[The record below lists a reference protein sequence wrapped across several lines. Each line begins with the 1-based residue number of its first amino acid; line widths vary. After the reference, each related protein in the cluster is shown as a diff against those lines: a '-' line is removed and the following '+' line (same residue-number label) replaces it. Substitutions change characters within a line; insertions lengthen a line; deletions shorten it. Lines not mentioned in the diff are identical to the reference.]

1 MTDKKDKHLTE
12 KELLKAVVE
21 EADLPA
27 SLHEHLKT
35 CPLCHGEKA
44 RLEQGLTE
52 LGHMAERFAPSPS
65 RRVEFLRARESTSR
79 WGSWFWNWRSSLVAA
94 TAAAAM
100 VVVIVYG
107 SKSIKTSQEARLA
120 TLTQELWE
128 DDLLMTEI
136 QELSENAL
144 PLFCSDISGESYSGL
159 DEEFVDFV
167 VPSTEEDIVSR
178 KGGGVSC

>member
-12 KELLKAVVE
+12 DELLRAVVE
-21 EADLPA
+21 EAGLPA
-27 SLHEHLKT
+27 SLQEHLKA
-35 CPLCHGEKA
+35 CRLCHGEKA

-52 LGHMAERFAPSPS
+52 LGHMAQRFTPSPS
-65 RRVEFLRARESTSR
+65 RRVELVPARESTPRS
-79 WGSWFWNWRSSLVAA
+79 GSWFWNWRSSLVAA

-107 SKSIKTSQEARLA
+107 SMSMKTTREARLA

-136 QELSENAL
+136 RELSENAL
-144 PLFCSDISGESYSGL
+144 PLFCSDISGESYTGL

-178 KGGGVSC
+178 KGGGTPC